1 MEFLIAHAGVMLV
14 IASILF
20 FWLLIWVL
28 SKRRIVAPNVVH
40 IVQQGKKTISYG
52 SGKEAGNVYY
62 RWPSWLPIIGITV
75 RELPVSNF
83 DLDLLEYDAYDKDR
97 LPFKVDIK
105 AFFSI
110 FDTNTAAAK
119 VESFEELRVHLSGIV
134 QGAVRSILAKSDLE
148 TIMSE
153 RSKYGQEFTNSVFDN
168 LKQWGVQC
176 TKNIE
181 LMDVRDA
188 SGSRVIENI
197 MAKKKSDI
205 EKESRIV
212 VAENNQKASQAEI
225 EATQIVEIRKAE
237 AFQKVGERKAESE
250 KNVGIAEE
258 KSKQEVQEEAKL
270 TKTKEMAVFEVATVR
285 KAEIEKKAVVV
296 NTEAQKETAIIKAE
310 GDRQSVIVRSEGE
323 RQSVIVKSEG
333 EKISAE
339 NIATAIKAK
348 GFAEADVIQKTK
360 TAEAEGIKATTLA
373 QAEGEKAMQLA
384 SVTAQKELAA
394 AIGENQGYQ
403 QYLITIRQVEA
414 QQAIGVEQAKNIGHA
429 DIKIISN
436 AGTIEEGISGAT
448 KLFGSKLGQNIAA
461 TLEGLAQTDTGRA
474 VLDKILTNKGP
485 GK

>member
-1 MEFLIAHAGVMLV
+1 MIFLYIVAAFL
-14 IASILF
+14 ALF
-20 FWLLIWVL
+20 LLIWVL

-52 SGKEAGNVYY
+52 SGKPAGNVYY
-62 RWPSWLPIIGITV
+62 KWPSWMPIIGITV

-83 DLDLLEYDAYDKDR
+83 DLDLTEYDAYDKDR

-110 FDTNTAAAK
+110 ADTNIAAAK
-119 VESFEELRVHLSGIV
+119 VGSFEELRVHLSGIV

-153 RSKYGQEFTNSVFDN
+153 RSQYGEAFTSSVIAN
-168 LKQWGVQC
+168 LMQWGVQC

-225 EATQIVEIRKAE
+225 EAKQIVEVRQAD
-237 AFQKVGERKAESE
+237 AFQKVGEKKAESE
-250 KNVGIAEE
+250 KNVGIAQE

-270 TKTKEMAVFEVATVR
+270 TRTKEMAVFEVATVR

-296 NTEAQKETAIIKAE
+296 NAEAEKEAA
-310 GDRQSVIVRSEGE
+310 
-323 RQSVIVKSEG
+323 IVKSEANRQSAIVISEG
-333 EKISAE
+333 EKTSAE
-339 NIATAIKAK
+339 NIASATKAK
-348 GFAEADVIQKTK
+348 GFANAEVIQKTK
-360 TAEAEGIKATTLA
+360 SAEAEGIKATSLA
-373 QAEGEKAMQLA
+373 EAEGEKAMQLA

-403 QYLITIRQVEA
+403 QYLITIKQVEA
-414 QQAIGVEQAKNIGHA
+414 QQAIGIEQAKNIGHA
-429 DIKIISN
+429 DIKIIAN
-436 AGTIEEGISGAT
+436 AGTIEEGIGGAT
-448 KLFGSKLGQNIAA
+448 KLFSSKLGQNIAA
-461 TLEGLAQTDTGRA
+461 TLEGLAQTDLGRA
-474 VLDKILTNKGP
+474 ALDKVLSKG
-485 GK
+485 KEK

>member
-1 MEFLIAHAGVMLV
+1 MIPVYVYV
-14 IASILF
+14 IASILAF
-20 FWLLIWVL
+20 FLLIWVL

-52 SGKEAGNVYY
+52 SGKPAGNVYY
-62 RWPSWLPIIGITV
+62 RWPTWLPIIGITV
-75 RELPVSNF
+75 REVPVSNF
-83 DLDLLEYDAYDKDR
+83 DLDLTEYDAYDKDR

-110 FDTNTAAAK
+110 TDTNIAAAK
-119 VESFEELRVHLSGIV
+119 VESFEELKVHLSGIV

-153 RSKYGQEFTNSVFDN
+153 RSQYGQEFTNSVKDN
-168 LKQWGVQC
+168 LMQWGVQC

-225 EATQIVEIRKAE
+225 EAHQMVEVRQAD
-237 AFQKVGERKAESE
+237 AFQKVGEKKAESE
-250 KNVGIAEE
+250 KNVGIAQE

-285 KAEIEKKAVVV
+285 KAEIEKRAVVV
-296 NTEAQKETAIIKAE
+296 NAEAEKEAA
-310 GDRQSVIVRSEGE
+310 
-323 RQSVIVKSEG
+323 IVKSEAQRQSAIVISEG
-333 EKISAE
+333 EKTSAE
-339 NIATAIKAK
+339 NIASATKAK
-348 GFAEADVIQKTK
+348 GFANAEVIQKTK
-360 TAEAEGIKATTLA
+360 AAEAEGIKATSLA
-373 QAEGEKAMQLA
+373 EAEGEKAMQLA

-403 QYLITIRQVEA
+403 QYLVTIKQVEA

-429 DIKIISN
+429 DIKIIAN
-436 AGTIEEGISGAT
+436 AGTIEEGISEAT
-448 KLFGSKLGQNIAA
+448 KLFSSKLGQNIAA
-461 TLEGLAQTDTGRA
+461 TLEGLAQTDLGRA
-474 VLDKILTNKGP
+474 ALDKILSKEKG
-485 GK
+485 K

>member
-1 MEFLIAHAGVMLV
+1 M
-14 IASILF
+14 
-20 FWLLIWVL
+20 
-28 SKRRIVAPNVVH
+28 
-40 IVQQGKKTISYG
+40 
-52 SGKEAGNVYY
+52 
-62 RWPSWLPIIGITV
+62 PIIGITV

-83 DLDLLEYDAYDKDR
+83 DLDLTEYDAYDKDR

-110 FDTNTAAAK
+110 TDTNIAAAK
-119 VESFEELRVHLSGIV
+119 VESFEELKVHLSGIV

-153 RSKYGQEFTNSVFDN
+153 RSQYGQEFTNSVKDN
-168 LKQWGVQC
+168 LMQWGVLC

-225 EATQIVEIRKAE
+225 EANQLVEVRQAD
-237 AFQKVGERKAESE
+237 AFQKVGEKKAESE
-250 KNVGIAEE
+250 KNVGIAQE

-285 KAEIEKKAVVV
+285 KAEIEKKAVIV
-296 NTEAQKETAIIKAE
+296 NAEAEKESA
-310 GDRQSVIVRSEGE
+310 
-323 RQSVIVKSEG
+323 IVKSEAQRQSAIVVSEG
-333 EKISAE
+333 EKTSAE
-339 NIATAIKAK
+339 NIASATKAK
-348 GFAEADVIQKTK
+348 GFANAEVIQKTK
-360 TAEAEGIKATTLA
+360 AAEAEGIKATSLA
-373 QAEGEKAMQLA
+373 EAEGEKAMQLA

-429 DIKIISN
+429 DIKIIAN
-436 AGTIEEGISGAT
+436 AGTIEEGIGGAT
-448 KLFGSKLGQNIAA
+448 KLFSSKLGQNIAA
-461 TLEGLAQTDTGRA
+461 TLEGLAQTDLGRA
-474 VLDKILTNKGP
+474 ALDKVLSKEKEKG
-485 GK
+485 K

>member
-1 MEFLIAHAGVMLV
+1 MVFLYV
-14 IASILF
+14 IAAILA
-20 FWLLIWVL
+20 LLLLVWVL

-52 SGKEAGNVYY
+52 SGKPAGNVYY
-62 RWPSWLPIIGITV
+62 RWPSWMPVIGITV

-83 DLDLLEYDAYDKDR
+83 DLDLTEYDAYDKDR

-110 FDTNTAAAK
+110 ADTNIAAAK
-119 VESFEELRVHLSGIV
+119 VGSFEELRIHLSGIV

-153 RSKYGQEFTNSVFDN
+153 RSQYGQEFTNSVRDN
-168 LKQWGVQC
+168 LMQWGVQC

-205 EKESRIV
+205 EKESRVV

-225 EATQIVEIRKAE
+225 EANQIVEVSKAE
-237 AFQKVGERKAESE
+237 AFQKVGEKKAQSE
-250 KNVGIAEE
+250 KNVGIAQE

-296 NTEAQKETAIIKAE
+296 NAEAEKEAT
-310 GDRQSVIVRSEGE
+310 
-323 RQSVIVKSEG
+323 IVKSEAQRQSAIVVSEG
-333 EKISAE
+333 EKTSAE
-339 NIATAIKAK
+339 NIASATKAK
-348 GFAEADVIQKTK
+348 GFANAEVVQKTK
-360 TAEAEGIKATTLA
+360 AAEAEGIKATSLA
-373 QAEGEKAMQLA
+373 EAEGEKAMQLA

-429 DIKIISN
+429 DIKIIAN
-436 AGTIEEGISGAT
+436 AGTIEEGINGAT
-448 KLFGSKLGQNIAA
+448 NLFSSKLGQNIAA
-461 TLEGLAQTDTGRA
+461 TLEGLAQTDLGRA
-474 VLDKILTNKGP
+474 ALDKILAKEKG
-485 GK
+485 K

>member
-1 MEFLIAHAGVMLV
+1 MKVLLISLGVVVFV
-14 IASILF
+14 II
-20 FWLLIWVL
+20 LIWVL

-52 SGKEAGNVYY
+52 SGKPAGNVYY
-62 RWPSWLPIIGITV
+62 KWPSWIPIIGITV

-110 FDTNTAAAK
+110 SDTNVAAAK
-119 VESFEELRVHLSGIV
+119 VESFAELKDHLRGIV

-153 RSKYGQEFTNSVFDN
+153 RSQYGEEFTNSVREN
-168 LKQWGVQC
+168 LRQWGVQC
-176 TKNIE
+176 TKHIE
-181 LMDVRDA
+181 LMDVRD
-188 SGSRVIENI
+188 STGSSVIENI

-225 EATQIVEIRKAE
+225 EAKQIVEIRQAE

-250 KNVGIAEE
+250 KNVGIAQE

-296 NTEAQKETAIIKAE
+296 NAEAAKDSTIIKAE
-310 GDRQSVIVRSEGE
+310 G
-323 RQSVIVKSEG
+323 
-333 EKISAE
+333 EKTSAE
-339 NIATAIKAK
+339 HIANATKVK
-348 GFAEADVIQKTK
+348 GFADADVIQKTK
-360 TAEAEGIKATTLA
+360 AAEAEGIKATSLA
-373 QAEGEKAMQLA
+373 EAEGEKAMQLA

-403 QYLITIRQVEA
+403 QYLITIKQVEA
-414 QQAIGVEQAKNIGHA
+414 QQAIGIEQAKNIGHA

-436 AGTIEEGISGAT
+436 SGTIGEGIEGAT
-448 KLFGSKLGQNIAA
+448 KIFSSKLGQDIAS
-461 TLEGLAQTDTGRA
+461 TLEGLAQTELGRA
-474 VLDKILTNKGP
+474 MLNKVLAKKDEASSSKRT
-485 GK
+485 

>member
-1 MEFLIAHAGVMLV
+1 MVFLYAIAA
-14 IASILF
+14 ILALL
-20 FWLLIWVL
+20 LLIWIL

-52 SGKEAGNVYY
+52 SGKPAGNVYY
-62 RWPSWLPIIGITV
+62 RWPSWMPIIGITV

-83 DLDLLEYDAYDKDR
+83 DLDLTEYDAYDKDR

-110 FDTNTAAAK
+110 ADTNIAAAK
-119 VESFEELRVHLSGIV
+119 VASFDELRVHLSGIV

-153 RSKYGQEFTNSVFDN
+153 RSQYGQEFTNSVRDN
-168 LKQWGVQC
+168 LMQWGVQC

-205 EKESRIV
+205 EKESRVV

-225 EATQIVEIRKAE
+225 EANQIVEVSKAE
-237 AFQKVGERKAESE
+237 AFQKVGEKKAQSE
-250 KNVGIAEE
+250 KNVGIAQE

-296 NTEAQKETAIIKAE
+296 NAEAEKEAT
-310 GDRQSVIVRSEGE
+310 
-323 RQSVIVKSEG
+323 IVKSEAQRQSAIVVSEG
-333 EKISAE
+333 EKTSAE
-339 NIATAIKAK
+339 NIASATKAK
-348 GFAEADVIQKTK
+348 GFANAEVVQKTK
-360 TAEAEGIKATTLA
+360 AAEAEGIKATSLA
-373 QAEGEKAMQLA
+373 EAEGEKAMQLA

-429 DIKIISN
+429 DIKIIAN
-436 AGTIEEGISGAT
+436 AGTIEEGINGAT
-448 KLFGSKLGQNIAA
+448 NLFSSKLGQNIAA
-461 TLEGLAQTDTGRA
+461 TLEGLAQTDLGRA
-474 VLDKILTNKGP
+474 ALDKILAKEKG
-485 GK
+485 K

>member
-1 MEFLIAHAGVMLV
+1 MAFICVAASVFAFILLV
-14 IASILF
+14 
-20 FWLLIWVL
+20 WVL

-40 IVQQGKKTISYG
+40 IVQQGKRTISYG
-52 SGKEAGNVYY
+52 SGKPAGNVYY
-62 RWPSWLPIIGITV
+62 KWPSWMPIIGITV

-83 DLDLLEYDAYDKDR
+83 DLDLTEYDAYDKDR

-110 FDTNTAAAK
+110 SDTNIAAAK
-119 VESFEELRVHLSGIV
+119 VESFEELKVHLSGIV

-153 RSKYGQEFTNSVFDN
+153 RSQYGQEFTNSVRDN
-168 LKQWGVQC
+168 LMQWGVLC

-225 EATQIVEIRKAE
+225 EANQIIEVRQAD
-237 AFQKVGERKAESE
+237 AFQKVGEKKAESE
-250 KNVGIAEE
+250 KNVGIAQE

-285 KAEIEKKAVVV
+285 KAEIEKKAVIVNAEAEKEATVV
-296 NTEAQKETAIIKAE
+296 RAGAEKEA
-310 GDRQSVIVRSEGE
+310 S
-323 RQSVIVKSEG
+323 IVKSEG
-333 EKISAE
+333 QRQSAILISEGEKTSAD
-339 NIATAIKAK
+339 NIASATKAK
-348 GFAEADVIQKTK
+348 GFANADVIQKTK
-360 TAEAEGIKATTLA
+360 AAEAEGIKATSLA
-373 QAEGEKAMQLA
+373 TAEGEKAMQLA

-448 KLFGSKLGQNIAA
+448 KLFSSKLGQNIAA
-461 TLEGLAQTDTGRA
+461 TLEGLAQTDLGRA
-474 VLDKILTNKGP
+474 ALDKILSKDKG
-485 GK
+485 K

>member
-1 MEFLIAHAGVMLV
+1 MILICVA
-14 IASILF
+14 ASIVAF
-20 FWLLIWVL
+20 ILLVWVL

-40 IVQQGKKTISYG
+40 IVQQGKRTISYG
-52 SGKEAGNVYY
+52 SGKPAGNVYY
-62 RWPSWLPIIGITV
+62 KWPSWLPIIGITV

-83 DLDLLEYDAYDKDR
+83 DLDLTEYDAYDKDR

-110 FDTNTAAAK
+110 ADTNVAAAK
-119 VESFEELRVHLSGIV
+119 VESFEELKVHLSGIV

-153 RSKYGQEFTNSVFDN
+153 RSQYGQAFTSSVIEN
-168 LKQWGVQC
+168 LMQWGVQC

-225 EATQIVEIRKAE
+225 EANQLVEVRQAD
-237 AFQKVGERKAESE
+237 AFQKVGEKKAESE
-250 KNVGIAEE
+250 KNVGIAQE

-296 NTEAQKETAIIKAE
+296 HAEADKDAAIVHAEAEKEAT
-310 GDRQSVIVRSEGE
+310 
-323 RQSVIVKSEG
+323 IVKSEG
-333 EKISAE
+333 QRQSVIFISEGEKTSAD
-339 NIATAIKAK
+339 NIASATKAK
-348 GFAEADVIQKTK
+348 GFANAEVIQKTK
-360 TAEAEGIKATTLA
+360 TAEADGIRATTLA
-373 QAEGEKAMQLA
+373 TAEGEKAMQLA

-429 DIKIISN
+429 DIKIIAN
-436 AGTIEEGISGAT
+436 AGSIEEGLGGAT
-448 KLFGSKLGQNIAA
+448 KFFSSKLGQNIAA
-461 TLEGLAQTDTGRA
+461 TLEGFAQSDLGRA
-474 VLDKILTNKGP
+474 ALDKVLSKDAKDKG
-485 GK
+485 K

>member
-1 MEFLIAHAGVMLV
+1 MDFLKDHAGVIV
-14 IASILF
+14 ITASILF
-20 FWLLIWVL
+20 FWLLVWIL

-40 IVQQGKKTISYG
+40 IAQQGKRTISYG
-52 SGKEAGNVYY
+52 SGKPAGNVYY
-62 RWPSWLPIIGITV
+62 KWPSWMPIIGITV

-110 FDTNTAAAK
+110 ADTNIAAAK

-153 RSKYGQEFTNSVFDN
+153 RSQYGQEFTNSVRDN
-168 LKQWGVQC
+168 LMQWGVQC

-188 SGSRVIENI
+188 SSSRVIENI

-225 EATQIVEIRKAE
+225 EANQIVEIRKAE

-296 NTEAQKETAIIKAE
+296 NTEAQKDAAIIKA
-310 GDRQSVIVRSEGE
+310 EGE

-333 EKISAE
+333 DKMSAE
-339 NIATAIKAK
+339 NISTAIKVK

-360 TAEAEGIKATTLA
+360 TAEAEGIKATSLA

-436 AGTIEEGISGAT
+436 AGTIEEGIGGAA

-461 TLEGLAQTDTGRA
+461 TLEGLAQTETGRA
-474 VLDKILTNKGP
+474 VLDKILANKGP